1 MTHKGRKNTEEDE
14 EEEASEYGTEDEGE
28 SRGRRREERGEGWG
42 GMRGEGLNLDMEI
55 RKEQLPPFLRRYIKI
70 RSGWPQGRGGRT
82 FSVGQLGAQ
91 SAALF

>member
-1 MTHKGRKNTEEDE
+1 MELRKK
-14 EEEASEYGTEDEGE
+14 AKV
-28 SRGRRREERGEGWG
+28 GEGDGRSGGSSG
-42 GMRGEGLNLDMEI
+42 GMIGEGLNLDMEI

-70 RSGWPQGRGGRT
+70 RSGWPQGRRGGT

>member
-14 EEEASEYGTEDEGE
+14 EEEGSEYGTEEEGE
-28 SRGRRREERGEGWG
+28 SRGKRREERGRG
-42 GMRGEGLNLDMEI
+42 GGLRGEGLNLDMEI

-70 RSGWPQGRGGRT
+70 RSGWPEGRGGRT

>member
-1 MTHKGRKNTEEDE
+1 MELRKK
-14 EEEASEYGTEDEGE
+14 AKV
-28 SRGRRREERGEGWG
+28 GEGDVRSG

-70 RSGWPQGRGGRT
+70 RSGWPQGRRGKT